1 MNWIDGIGFLASAA
15 VLATFCMKRMIAL
28 RIVALITNII
38 RGIWIFGSPVSR
50 IHTSPNLV
58 PDKLFSAS

>member
-28 RIVALITNII
+28 RIVALITYYS
-38 RGIWIFGSPVSR
+38 RDMDIWITCIPYSHF
-50 IHTSPNLV
+50 T
-58 PDKLFSAS
+58 